1 MRALIIGAGVIG
13 CSTALQLQ
21 RRGVQTTVIEAHGA
35 VGHGSTSAS
44 CGIVRRFYSVPG
56 MSALAHEAA
65 QVWANWGEF
74 LGHEEDLARF
84 ERPGALFSLPKIDGA
99 TRATVQHMKELGVDV
114 SLLSR
119 QQLQD
124 RFPFVDTQR
133 QDPTCA
139 PDDPAFFEPRT
150 SHIDGA
156 IFEADAGYIQSPTL
170 ATTNLRTAG
179 ENAGVTFMLNSR
191 VTSISPGSNSRF
203 ELGLQ
208 DGRSILGDILINI
221 AGPHSSQV
229 NAMAGVKL
237 PLQTRAL
244 RREVHNVANPD
255 GKNGAFPVIG
265 DLDGGI
271 YCRPGAT
278 PDELMVGSADPDC
291 DHLDWVDDPDDY
303 LEGVTDTYHQRQVL
317 RLMKRLPAVGIGRPS
332 GLSAL
337 YDVSVSDWYPIA
349 DKTELE
355 GYYVCIGT
363 SGSSFKTSPVL
374 GQFMSHI
381 IELCEDGH
389 DIDKEPV
396 PFRLSRLQRNLDT
409 GFLSRLRGQL
419 GDTSTVMG

>member
-1 MRALIIGAGVIG
+1 MRALIIGGGVIG

-21 RRGVQTTVIEAHGA
+21 RRGVKTTVIEAHGA

-65 QVWANWGEF
+65 QVWANWGAF
-74 LGHEEDLARF
+74 LQHDEDLARF
-84 ERPGALFSLPKIDGA
+84 ERPGALFILPKIDDA
-99 TRATVQHMKELGVDV
+99 ARATVRHMQDLGIDV

-119 QQLQD
+119 QQVQD

-133 QDPTCA
+133 QSPTCA
-139 PDDPAFFEPRT
+139 PTDSAFFEPRLDG
-150 SHIDGA
+150 IEGA

-170 ATTNLRTAG
+170 ATSNLRLAG
-179 ENAGVTFMLNSR
+179 ENAGVTFLLNSK
-191 VTSISPGSNSRF
+191 VTKISAGSNTRF
-203 ELGLQ
+203 ELLLH
-208 DGRSILGDILINI
+208 DGRSIGGDILINI
-221 AGPHSSQV
+221 AGPHSRQV
-229 NAMAGVKL
+229 NAMAGVNL

-244 RREVHNVANPD
+244 RREVHNVANPCVSD
-255 GKNGAFPVIG
+255 GAFPVIG
-265 DLDGGI
+265 DLDGGV

-278 PDELMVGSADPDC
+278 QEELIVGSADPDC
-291 DHLDWVDDPDDY
+291 DTLDWVDDADDY
-303 LEGVTDTYHQRQVL
+303 LEGVTETYHQRQVL
-317 RLMKRLPAVGIGRPS
+317 RLMKRLPEVGIGRPS

-349 DKTELE
+349 DKTERE

-381 IELCEDGH
+381 IELCEGGH
-389 DIDKEPV
+389 DIDVEPV
-396 PFRLSRLQRNLDT
+396 PFRLKRLARDLDT
-409 GFLSRLRGQL
+409 SFLSRLRGGL